1 MPFSLFL
8 LGALVGGVVGG
19 FICFQIGREER
30 EDLELENEK
39 LRSDNKRL
47 WRIQQDNYRVVKMQ
61 RDYINQIDKPY
72 LRRKEGSECDPFTD
86 F

>member
-8 LGALVGGVVGG
+8 LGALVGAVVGG
-19 FICFQIGREER
+19 FICLQYGREER
-30 EDLELENEK
+30 AELELDNEK

-47 WRIQQDNYRVVKMQ
+47 WRLQQDNYKVVKMQ